1 MNLSPVK
8 LSPVCKD
15 YIWGGTRLKTEF
27 KKGTNLDKVAESWEL
42 SAHKDGE
49 SIISGGAFNSL
60 PFSQYIEKNGKEC
73 IGKNAEKFE
82 FFPILI
88 KLIDAA
94 DNLSVQV
101 HPSDE
106 YALKNEGEYGKT
118 EMWYVVDCAKDA
130 FLYYGFSKKITKE
143 EFKERIENNTLLEV
157 LNKVNIKKGDVFF
170 IESGTIHA
178 IGKGAFI
185 CEVQQ
190 NSNKT
195 YRVYDYD
202 RRDKNGNAR
211 ELHIEKALDVT
222 NLAPNMEYK
231 TDSPKILAKC
241 KYFTVTKFK
250 CKDRGEI
257 ELSKDCFRS
266 VVVLSGKAT
275 LAVGDIKLDIEKGD
289 SVFIP
294 AQDGTA
300 KVCGEC
306 EAIVSYV

>member
-1 MNLSPVK
+1 MDLSPVK
-8 LSPVCKD
+8 LKPACKD
-15 YIWGGTRLKTEF
+15 YIWGGTRLKNEF
-27 KKGTNLDKVAESWEL
+27 KKGLNLEKVAESWEL

-49 SIISGGAFNSL
+49 SAISGGAFDSL
-60 PFSQYIEKNGKEC
+60 TFCQYIDKNGREC
-73 IGKNAEKFE
+73 IGKNAEQFE

-101 HPSDE
+101 HPSDD
-106 YALKNEGEYGKT
+106 YALKYEGEYGKT
-118 EMWYVVDCAKDA
+118 EMWYVVDCEKDA
-130 FLYYGFSKKITKE
+130 FLYYGFSKPITKDD
-143 EFKERIENNTLLEV
+143 FKTRIENNTLLEV
-157 LNKVNIKKGDVFF
+157 LNKVKIKKGDVFF

-222 NLAPNMEYK
+222 TLAPAKEYK
-231 TDSPKILAKC
+231 TGDTKILAKC
-241 KYFTVTKFK
+241 KYFTVEKFDSAK
-250 CKDRGEI
+250 GSEI
-257 ELSKDCFRS
+257 ALSKDCFRS
-266 VVVLSGKAT
+266 LIVLSGEAELK
-275 LAVGDIKLDIEKGD
+275 VGDTKMQIKKGD
-289 SVFIP
+289 SIFIP
-294 AQDGTA
+294 AQDGMAEVT
-300 KVCGEC
+300 GIC
-306 EAIVSYV
+306 EAIISYV

>member
-1 MNLSPVK
+1 MDLSPVK
-8 LSPVCKD
+8 LVPACKD

-27 KKGTNLDKVAESWEL
+27 KKGMELDKVAESWEL

-49 SIISGGAFNSL
+49 STVFGGSFDGLS
-60 PFSQYIEKNGKEC
+60 FTQYIEKNGREC

-88 KLIDAA
+88 KLIDAK
-94 DNLSVQV
+94 DNLSIQV

-118 EMWYVVDCAKDA
+118 EMWYVVDCEKDA
-130 FLYYGFSKKITKE
+130 FLYYGFSREITKE
-143 EFKERIENNTLLEV
+143 EFKKRIENNTLLEV
-157 LNKVNIKKGDVFF
+157 LNKVEIKKGDVFF

-222 NLAPNMEYK
+222 TLKPAAKYD
-231 TDSPKILAKC
+231 TGDTKILAKC
-241 KYFTVTKFK
+241 KYFTVEKFD
-250 CKDRGEI
+250 CKDSDEI
-257 ELSKDCFRS
+257 ALSKDCFRS
-266 VVVLSGKAT
+266 LVVLSGNAVLT
-275 LAVGDIKLDIEKGD
+275 VGDTKLEMAKGD
-289 SVFIP
+289 SIFIP
-294 AQDGTA
+294 AQSGNAT
-300 KVCGEC
+300 VCGEC
-306 EAIVSYV
+306 EAIISYV

>member
-1 MNLSPVK
+1 MDLSPIK
-8 LSPVCKD
+8 LKAPCKD
-15 YIWGGTRLKTEF
+15 YIWGGKRLKNEF
-27 KKGTNLDKVAESWEL
+27 GKGLELEKVAESWEL

-49 SIISGGAFNSL
+49 SVVLGGAFDGL
-60 PFSQYIEKNGKEC
+60 RLTEYIEKNGKEC
-73 IGKNAEKFE
+73 IGKNAMKFE

-101 HPSDE
+101 HPSDD
-106 YALKNEGEYGKT
+106 YALKYEGEYGKT
-118 EMWYVVDCAKDA
+118 EMWYVADCEEGA
-130 FLYYGFSKKITKE
+130 FLYHGFNREITKD
-143 EFKERIENNTLLEV
+143 EFEKRIKNNTLLEV
-157 LNKVNIKKGDVFF
+157 LNKVEVKKGDVFF

-211 ELHIEKALDVT
+211 ELHIEKAIAVT
-222 NLAPNMEYK
+222 SLAPAKRDTSKSGN
-231 TDSPKILAKC
+231 ILAKC
-241 KYFTVTKFK
+241 KYFTAEKIEADDETN
-250 CKDRGEI
+250 I
-257 ELSKDCFRS
+257 ELSENSFRS
-266 VVVLSGKAT
+266 LVILSGEAT
-275 LAVGDIKLDIEKGD
+275 LDLNGKKMNVKKGD

-294 AQDGTA
+294 AQNGSA
-300 KVCGEC
+300 KLLGNC
-306 EAIVSYV
+306 EAILSYV